1 MSKGISKFIK
11 IIPIP
16 KYQKEFEDR
25 IIELGKAGATPS
37 IMADELGVSVDQLE
51 DWARSKKLFKQ
62 ALSVAM
68 TSSRAFHERRL
79 IESYSNKDSNS
90 TLIQTL
96 LKANFGDAYQTSTY
110 QPVGSGGRSK
120 KQEISDP
127 IDFQTEISALLKE
140 LRGDEDSKP
149 IGIMKCKKKAEEQ

>member
-1 MSKGISKFIK
+1 
-11 IIPIP
+11 
-16 KYQKEFEDR
+16 
-25 IIELGKAGATPS
+25 
-37 IMADELGVSVDQLE
+37 MADELGVSVDQLE

-110 QPVGSGGRSK
+110 QPVGSGGRNK
-120 KQEISDP
+120 KQDVADP
-127 IDFQTEISALLKE
+127 IDFQLEISALLME
-140 LRGDEDSKP
+140 LRGSGDSTP
-149 IGIMKCKKKAEEQ
+149 IGVMKNKKKTEVQ